1 MEDNNY
7 ALCKA
12 NTRLWVPYKSKFTLK
27 LAGVF
32 SIRVAIFA
40 FCLPASFTVGQG
52 GYIYHC
58 FVIRNEKWARRK
70 ELNKEEKQVRRVT
83 TPPSPPPN
91 SRNRLIIW
99 RNQASQLPG
108 SLQWRCR
115 CYCYIFFPFFF
126 FRSIIINLEF
136 RENTWQKD
144 FGNGLF
150 GIQWK

>member
-1 MEDNNY
+1 MKLLTIAMEDNGC

-12 NTRLWVPYKSKFTLK
+12 NPRLWVSYKSKVTLK

-40 FCLPASFTVGQG
+40 FCPPASFTVGQG

-83 TPPSPPPN
+83 TPPLRRPIPETDWLFREIKHHNCLAACNEDADIIATFPHPPPE
-91 SRNRLIIW
+91 
-99 RNQASQLPG
+99 A
-108 SLQWRCR
+108 
-115 CYCYIFFPFFF
+115 
-126 FRSIIINLEF
+126 
-136 RENTWQKD
+136 
-144 FGNGLF
+144 
-150 GIQWK
+150 